1 MKSYQITPGVLQ
13 GFLEIPSSKSHT
25 LRAILFGLMGEGKTT
40 IYKYLESTDSLA
52 MIAAIK
58 NFGAKVAIFPNRLE
72 IEGVG
77 GKLGKAEDVID
88 SLNSGLVLRLI
99 GAIAALS
106 PTYTIITGDHSIR
119 HHRPILPLLSALS
132 HLGVLAT
139 SARLDGHAPII
150 IKGPFEG
157 GETTISGEDSQPV
170 SGLLIASSFAPKET
184 IIHVKNPGEK
194 RWIDLTLYW
203 LDKLGLKYENRNYK
217 YFRIPGGG
225 KIKGFEYTV
234 PGDFSTLA
242 YPLVAAILTDSEI
255 SIGNINM
262 DDIQGDKKLIPIL
275 TAMGASITIDK
286 ENHRLEVKSGGKLK
300 GATIDIN
307 ECIDALPILAVI
319 GCFAEGETILTNASI
334 ARKKECDRIHAITT
348 ELKKMGADIQE
359 KEDGLIIRGSPLKG
373 ATLMTYHDHR
383 MVMSLSVAAQAAIGP
398 SLIHGVEWVS
408 KTYPSF
414 REHFQSIGAQIKEIE

>member
-1 MKSYQITPGVLQ
+1 MKSYHITPGVLK

-40 IYKYLESTDSLA
+40 IYNYLESTDSIA
-52 MIAAIK
+52 MIEAIK
-58 NFGAKVAIFPNRLE
+58 TFGARVARFPDRLE

-77 GKLGKAEDVID
+77 GKIEKAEDVIN
-88 SLNSGLVLRLI
+88 SENSGLVLRLM

-106 PTYTIITGDHSIR
+106 PTYTIISGDHSIR
-119 HHRPILPLLSALS
+119 HNRPILPLLSALS
-132 HLGVLAT
+132 QLGIFAI

-150 IKGPFEG
+150 LKGPLEG
-157 GETTISGEDSQPV
+157 GETTLSGEDSQPV

-194 RWIDLTLYW
+194 RWIDLTLFW
-203 LDKLGLKYENRNYK
+203 LDKLGLKYENRNYEYYK
-217 YFRIPGGG
+217 IPGGG

-255 SIGNINM
+255 SIGNIDM
-262 DDIQGDKKLIPIL
+262 DDIQGDKKLISL
-275 TAMGASITIDK
+275 LSSMGANITIDR
-286 ENHRLEVKSGGKLK
+286 ENHRLEVKKGGKLT
-300 GATIDIN
+300 GTTIDVN
-307 ECIDALPILAVI
+307 DCIDALPILAVI
-319 GCFAEGETILTNASI
+319 GCFASGETILTNASI
-334 ARKKECDRIHAITT
+334 ARKKECDRIYAITT

-359 KEDGLIIRGSPLKG
+359 TEDGLIIRRAPLQG
-373 ATLMTYHDHR
+373 ATLMTHHDHR
-383 MVMSLSVAAQAAIGP
+383 IVMSLSVAAQAAIGP
-398 SLIHGVEWVS
+398 SLIREVEWVG

-414 REHFQSIGAQIKEIE
+414 REHFQSIGAQIKELE